1 MKQSK
6 GVTLVSL
13 VVIVVIL
20 VILASIVITTT
31 TPALKKAN
39 IVDIKTELMLIQA
52 KWKIER
58 EKVNFNGES
67 SLDSSIVNSED
78 GDNKG
83 KLKDE
88 YEYNENAEWKQDG
101 DTIQYYKLPNKALES
116 MGVEVKSN
124 NGYIVNYEDDEIIYL
139 PGVELEERTIVYKLS
154 DM

>member
-1 MKQSK
+1 
-6 GVTLVSL
+6 
-13 VVIVVIL
+13 
-20 VILASIVITTT
+20 
-31 TPALKKAN
+31 
-39 IVDIKTELMLIQA
+39 MLIQA
-52 KWKIER
+52 KWKPER

-67 SLDSSIVNSED
+67 SLDSSIVNPD
-78 GDNKG
+78 GGNKG